1 MTCDEFEN
9 LLQEVLDRRETPS
22 ADPFLAT
29 HARVCTGCQR
39 KVTLYE
45 ALFDGLELAETPALG
60 SDFSRQASRA
70 AQVRRKWNWKKTAG
84 ICAAVAASLLVMVA
98 IANRNQ
104 PGEPADAPNHV
115 AESGSQ
121 ENESRPDRRERER
134 QPAQEKDD
142 DATSLAIGSPGS
154 RVEGQPPAERPVVA
168 NSHLDELLSG
178 VREDFANVSLAETG
192 AATARLPGVRPLTS
206 SLTAGFSAIRQTL
219 PGGKN
224 EDGEPP
230 KPQAHRFQPQLQ
242 RSV

>member
-22 ADPFLAT
+22 ADPFLST
-29 HARVCTGCQR
+29 HARVCTACQR

-70 AQVRRKWNWKKTAG
+70 AKVRRRWTWKKTAG
-84 ICAAVAASLLVMVA
+84 VCAAVAASLLVMVA
-98 IANRNQ
+98 IANRNH
-104 PGEPADAPNHV
+104 PGDPTDAPNRV
-115 AESGSQ
+115 AENGSQ
-121 ENESRPDRRERER
+121 ESESRADRREQRRQNQREK
-134 QPAQEKDD
+134 ANDSG
-142 DATSLAIGSPGS
+142 SLAIGSPGS
-154 RVEGQPPAERPVVA
+154 RGNDQARAEGPVVT
-168 NSHLDELLSG
+168 NGQLDELLSG
-178 VREDFANVSLAETG
+178 VREDFANVTLAETG

-224 EDGEPP
+224 ENAEPP
-230 KPQAHRFQPQLQ
+230 KPQANRFQPALPQ
-242 RSV
+242 RV